1 MLASDTPSRE
11 ESLHEQVERKLI
23 KIFGA
28 DRGAELLRLLLADL
42 RLTAVVTTDDLIRV
56 ADLLQ
61 TRQGFEK
68 TAGAML
74 SVMAAVRRSGG
85 R

>member
-1 MLASDTPSRE
+1 LPNAEPRRDE
-11 ESLHEQVERKLI
+11 ALHELVEGKLS
-23 KIFGA
+23 KVFGA
-28 DRGAELLRLLLADL
+28 DRGPELLRGLLTEL
-42 RLTAVVTTDDLIRV
+42 RLPAIETTDQLVRV

-61 TRQGFEK
+61 TRQGFER

-74 SVMAAVRRSGG
+74 SVMAAVRRSAG

>member
-1 MLASDTPSRE
+1 MPASETTPRDDE
-11 ESLHEQVERKLI
+11 LHELVERKLI
-23 KIFGA
+23 KVFGA
-28 DRGAELLRLLLADL
+28 ERGAEMLRGLVAELRLPSV
-42 RLTAVVTTDDLIRV
+42 RTTDELSRV

-61 TRQGFEK
+61 TRQGFER

-74 SVMAAVRRSGG
+74 AVMAAVRRSAG

>member
-1 MLASDTPSRE
+1 MPAS
-11 ESLHEQVERKLI
+11 ESPGHDAALHGLVEGKLG
-23 KIFGA
+23 KVFGPE
-28 DRGAELLRLLLADL
+28 RGPELLRGLLTEL
-42 RLTAVVTTDDLIRV
+42 RLTTILTTDDLSRV

-61 TRQGFEK
+61 TRQGFER

-74 SVMAAVRRSGG
+74 SVMAAVRRSAG